1 MDQGMLLRAKV
12 EVQQVHVAC
21 AFVHDGLGISI
32 IDELSA
38 MSPVWPNLVTRPVEP
53 STVAPISIIHGAFAP
68 PSRLAQEFMAT
79 LQDMYSTE
87 A

>member
-1 MDQGMLLRAKV
+1 MRAKI

-38 MSPVWPNLVTRPVEP
+38 MSPVWPNMVTRPLEP
-53 STVAPISIIHGAFAP
+53 FAAAPISILHGAFSP

-79 LQDMYSTE
+79 LEEMYS
-87 A
+87 

>member
-1 MDQGMLLRAKV
+1 MDEGYTVRPKV

-21 AFVHDGLGISI
+21 AFVQAGLGISI

-38 MSPVWPNLVTRPVEP
+38 QSPVWPNLVTRPLEP
-53 STVAPISIIHGAFAP
+53 SIAAPISIIHGVFSP

-79 LQDMYSTE
+79 LEEMY
-87 A
+87 AG